1 MKEDLKLLK
10 YEFVVCV
17 MFYML
22 DGEFLNIV
30 SCYLWYEVIVCLY
43 LFMGDYEKFLFFY
56 LRRCK
61 VC

>member
-30 SCYLWYEVIVCLY
+30 SCLY
-43 LFMGDYEKFLFFY
+43 LFMGDYEKYLFFY